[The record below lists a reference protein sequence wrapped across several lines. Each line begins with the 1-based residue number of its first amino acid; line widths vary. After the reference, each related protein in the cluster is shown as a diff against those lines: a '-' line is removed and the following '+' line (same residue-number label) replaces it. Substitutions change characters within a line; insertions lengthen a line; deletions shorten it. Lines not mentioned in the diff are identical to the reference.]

1 VVTVIRSTAPV
12 LDRAREIADDVLF
25 PAALGV
31 DAADR
36 VPPSHL
42 DLFAAEGFYGLAGPP
57 ESGGLGVAD
66 IATAGRLVEILAN
79 GCLTT
84 TFVWM
89 QHHGAVLAAANSA
102 LRDEFLEPLCRGRIR
117 AGVALAGIRPG
128 RSPLQARAVDG
139 GYVLDG
145 DAPWVTGWGMVNV
158 LHTAALADADTVVW
172 CLLDAV
178 EGPSL
183 TVEPLRMSAV
193 NASRTVH
200 VRFTGHHVP
209 AERVT
214 GSMPYQEWLERDAAG
229 LRLNG
234 SLSLGVAKRCCRLIG
249 PSRLD
254 DEVIAC
260 RTALDAGTPQTMP
273 EARAA
278 ASELAMRA
286 ASALA
291 VTTGSRAVLA
301 DQHAQRLVREAAF
314 LLVFGSRLPIR
325 EALLRRL
332 ERRY

>member
-1 VVTVIRSTAPV
+1 MTTAAAI
-12 LDRAREIADDVLF
+12 LDQAREIADDVLF

-31 DAADR
+31 DTADR
-36 VPPSHL
+36 VPASHL
-42 DLFAAEGFYGLAGPP
+42 DLLAAEGFYGLAGPP
-57 ESGGLGVAD
+57 ELGGLGIAD

-84 TFVWM
+84 TFVWL
-89 QHHGAVLAAANSA
+89 QHHGAVLAAAGSA

-117 AGVALAGIRPG
+117 AGIALAGIRPG
-128 RSPLQARAVDG
+128 RTPLRARAVDG

-158 LHTAALADADTVVW
+158 VHTAALADADTVVW

-183 TVEPLRMSAV
+183 AVEPLRMSAV

-209 AERVT
+209 AARVT
-214 GSMPYQEWLERDAAG
+214 GSMPYEEWLERDAAG

-291 VTTGSRAVLA
+291 VATGSRAVLA
-301 DQHAQRLVREAAF
+301 GQHAQRLIREAAF
-314 LLVFGSRLPIR
+314 LLVFGSRPPIH

-332 ERRY
+332 ERR